1 MELCVALDLP
11 TKEENL
17 VLVQKIKEY
26 DVWLKVGLR
35 TYIRD
40 GENFLKAI
48 KAINPEFKIF
58 LDLKLY
64 DIPNTMADAAESIMG
79 LGVDMFNVHA
89 SAGKRAMSEIMNR
102 LKKYDNRPIVLA
114 VTALT
119 SFSEDEFKDV
129 YEKDIAMKADQ
140 FAKDAMDSGLDGVVC
155 SAYESKSIKDITNN
169 SFMTLTPGIR
179 PFGEDAGDQKR
190 VADITFA
197 KEQMVDFIVVG
208 RPIYQA
214 KNPNKILEKILR
226 KIFYIYIINTTIQYR
241 HIDTLGMEVRYD

>member
-11 TKEENL
+11 TKQENL
-17 VLVQKIKEY
+17 DLIHKIKDY

-40 GENFLKAI
+40 GEDFLLAI
-48 KAINPEFKIF
+48 KKINPDFKIF

-89 SAGKRAMSEIMNR
+89 SAGKRAMTEVMSR
-102 LKKYDNRPIVLA
+102 LEKFEKRPIVLA

-119 SFSEDEFKDV
+119 SFTEKEFSNV
-129 YEKDIAMKADQ
+129 YEKDIAQKADQ
-140 FAKDAMDSGLDGVVC
+140 FAQDAMESGLDGVVC
-155 SAYESKSIKDITNN
+155 SAYESKSIKNIT
-169 SFMTLTPGIR
+169 SKEFMTLTPGIR

-190 VADITFA
+190 VADIAFA
-197 KEQMVDFIVVG
+197 KEELVDFIVVG

-214 KNPNKILEKILR
+214 DKPADIVKRILQNI
-226 KIFYIYIINTTIQYR
+226 
-241 HIDTLGMEVRYD
+241 

>member
-11 TKEENL
+11 TKQENL
-17 VLVQKIKEY
+17 ELIQKIKEHN
-26 DVWLKVGLR
+26 VWLKVGLR

-40 GENFLKAI
+40 GEEFLKAI
-48 KAINPEFKIF
+48 KEINPDFKIF

-64 DIPNTMADAAESIMG
+64 DIPNTMADAAESIIG

-89 SAGKRAMSEIMNR
+89 SAGKRAMSTVMKR
-102 LKKYDNRPIVLA
+102 LESYEKRPIVLA

-129 YEKDIAMKADQ
+129 YESDIATKADQ
-140 FAKDAMDSGLDGVVC
+140 FAKDAQESGLDGVVC
-155 SAYESKSIKDITNN
+155 SAFESASIKNITNS

-179 PFGEDAGDQKR
+179 PFGEDSGDQKR
-190 VADITFA
+190 VADVSYA
-197 KEQMVDFIVVG
+197 KSAMVDFIVVG

-214 KNPNKILEKILR
+214 QNPSDVVKRILHN
-226 KIFYIYIINTTIQYR
+226 F
-241 HIDTLGMEVRYD
+241 